1 MFLLGMLNENSLVEI
16 INVNAGNVEDVG
28 FSFT

>member
-16 INVNAGNVEDVG
+16 IDGNPGNVEDVG
-28 FSFT
+28 FFW